1 MVKAFEE
8 KFGVSAAAVAVAG
21 PAGAGAAAAE
31 EKTVADEYKADRW
44 DTLRIAAPKVHQT
57 HVDKPLTYRWE
68 VNGKVVSTEKDL
80 AYECKEYTKDKNSPF
95 LCRLTISNEDG
106 SYYKNFKL
114 HVQYR

>member
-1 MVKAFEE
+1 MKRFNQLCLFSLAATSML
-8 KFGVSAAAVAVAG
+8 GVVSCISDDSVGAVNQLSYLSA
-21 PAGAGAAAAE
+21 

-57 HVDKPLTYRWE
+57 HVNKPLTYRWE

-95 LCRLTISNEDG
+95 LFYSINI
-106 SYYKNFKL
+106 
-114 HVQYR
+114 H